1 MSLYCEAGPFS
12 TRTAPHSSPCTFQN
26 ERTRVVERAF
36 RSSPPLPRSGSTIRH
51 AFTANVAHGASGSNG
66 RTYRVSGWQDD
77 TRNPPEHLV
86 GRRLPPIAQGWARAG
101 IKNVELTNNLLDE
114 FLKSDSLPAA
124 KRVLTDLGLTPVS
137 SACGVFGLWE
147 PNPKRAAQLDAF
159 KKRCEQFASL
169 GLTKIY
175 SPTPTTE
182 KFTEEDY
189 KRGVANMRENGDI
202 AKQFGMVVMAEA
214 VRTSTFIGTLPTM
227 LKMMREA
234 AHPSVAPL
242 LDFYHFWSGLNKL
255 EDLDQIRQG
264 EIGTSTFRTCP
275 TCHASSWT
283 TPRASFPAMASR
295 RSTGCCARLRTKAT
309 PGPCPSNCSCPNSSK
324 AILTKSLARS
334 VRRPKRSCAARA
346 SCDLSSVCQ
355 SAPAR
360 DIQNH
365 TVTRCIVLNAHIEV
379 IAPLVED
386 PAGPLC
392 G

>member
-1 MSLYCEAGPFS
+1 MAPLAVMAARTVSAAGKMTLAIHQNTSSAAGYRRSLE
-12 TRTAPHSSPCTFQN
+12 
-26 ERTRVVERAF
+26 
-36 RSSPPLPRSGSTIRH
+36 
-51 AFTANVAHGASGSNG
+51 
-66 RTYRVSGWQDD
+66 
-77 TRNPPEHLV
+77 
-86 GRRLPPIAQGWARAG
+86 GWARAG

-202 AKQFGMVVMAEA
+202 AKQFGMLVMAEA

-234 AHPSVAPL
+234 AHPNVAPL

-264 EIGTSTFRTCP
+264 EIGHVHFQDVPDMPRELLDN
-275 TCHASSWT
+275 T
-283 TPRASFPAMASR
+283 TRIIPGDGVSPLNRM
-295 RSTGCCARLRTKAT
+295 LRT
-309 PGPCPSNCSCPNSSK
+309 
-324 AILTKSLARS
+324 LAD
-334 VRRPKRSCAARA
+334 KGY
-346 SCDLSSVCQ
+346 
-355 SAPAR
+355 
-360 DIQNH
+360 
-365 TVTRCIVLNAHIEV
+365 
-379 IAPLVED
+379 
-386 PAGPLC
+386 AGPLSVELFLPKFQQ
-392 G
+392 GDPFEVAREIRQKAEAVMRRARVM